1 MLPEGL
7 TFAESFVSPT
17 EEQGLLAFF
26 ETLEFETITM
36 RGRAARR
43 TVRHYG
49 MQYEYRKRDVQPG
62 EPIPAEILFVRDR
75 CAALMGRDP
84 SDLVQLLVQR
94 YPAGA
99 GIGWHK
105 DAPIFGDEIAGV
117 SLLGRSRLQLRD
129 ATGVVTTVDLPPR
142 SAYVMAGRAR
152 WDYEH
157 TIPATRE
164 LRYSLTFRTLGGGG

>member
-1 MLPEGL
+1 MLPDGL
-7 TFAESFVSPT
+7 IFVDELVTP
-17 EEQGLLAFF
+17 EEERELLALL
-26 ETLEFETITM
+26 EPLEFETITM

-49 MQYEYRKRDVQPG
+49 MQYEYGRRDVEPG
-62 EPIPAEILFVRDR
+62 EPIPPELELVRDR
-75 CAALMGRDP
+75 CAELMGREP
-84 SDLVQLLVQR
+84 RQLVQLLVQR

-105 DAPIFGDEIAGV
+105 DAPVFGDEIAGV

-129 ATGVVTTVDLPPR
+129 SGGAVTTVELPPR
-142 SAYVMAGRAR
+142 SAYVMSGSAR

-157 TIPATRE
+157 TIPPTRE
-164 LRYSLTFRTLGGGG
+164 LRYSLTFRSLGGGG